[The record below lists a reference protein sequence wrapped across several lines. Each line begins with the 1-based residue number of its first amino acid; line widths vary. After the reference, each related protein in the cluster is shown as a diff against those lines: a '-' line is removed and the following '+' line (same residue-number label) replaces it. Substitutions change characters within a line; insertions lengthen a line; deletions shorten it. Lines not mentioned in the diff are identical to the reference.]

1 MKYDILRNCMKSMVF
16 AIGTVDEKSGAITYE
31 NVQLVDGATSEE
43 ILEACSNATGVS
55 MFVDTLVERENCSV
69 ALTELKEVFE
79 NHDQLDVWEGN
90 VYYDEQPKLYNG
102 KMQYKVGLSKF
113 MRNGISGASLVS
125 ALVGSI
131 TS

>member
-16 AIGTVDEKSGAITYE
+16 VIGTQPKNGGAITYE
-31 NVQLVDGATSEE
+31 NVQLVEDATSEE
-43 ILEACSNATGVS
+43 IVEACSNATGVK

-79 NHDQLDVWEGN
+79 NHDQLDEWEGT
-90 VYYDEQPKLYNG
+90 VYFDKEPKLYGG

-125 ALVGSI
+125 ALVGSV